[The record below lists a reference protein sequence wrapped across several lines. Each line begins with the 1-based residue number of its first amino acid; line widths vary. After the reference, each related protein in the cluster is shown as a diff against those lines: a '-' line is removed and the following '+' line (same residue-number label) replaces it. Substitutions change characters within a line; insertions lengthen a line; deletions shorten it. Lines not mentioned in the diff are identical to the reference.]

1 RRMTRLPL
9 TADSDCPHC
18 QGSGVVRVEVYVPVE
33 LLRVGDHVP
42 RERKLCRCVGA
53 TQPVSDAYRSTN
65 RQGLRGGFD
74 GFANGDA
81 VVASML
87 PGGNPVPGV
96 VVGKHPDYL
105 VVCFPQLGELVV
117 VFEAELLTVT

>member
-1 RRMTRLPL
+1 MLSWPVRVWRLPGRGPLRRLRNGSRRMTRLPL

-53 TQPVSDAYRSTN
+53 TQPVCDAYRSTT

-87 PGGNPVPGV
+87 PGGNPVP
-96 VVGKHPDYL
+96 
-105 VVCFPQLGELVV
+105 
-117 VFEAELLTVT
+117 